1 MDDNHPRPTPTEEG
15 GRRRFV
21 RPWERE
27 EDSEEPGAAASIPA
41 DDETEEAGPAPD
53 ELPEGPTAT
62 ESGHA
67 EDDAEALP
75 GVEDLVARGLDD
87 FTHEEYL
94 AATTREYQDLAEAVA
109 QANTEEFETQAVAAP
124 IAGVGTG
131 LVGFEDVTGKPGVS
145 EEEVE
150 AVEQARTSDLALRV
164 GSAVVLVGLFLGSLL
179 AGGVWFTLFVT
190 VLMVVAAGEF
200 YGTLRSRGY
209 APVALFGFAGLIGA
223 AVGAHLSG
231 PVGIGGLLATGMFLT
246 VLFYTA
252 VPRRRPLENAGL
264 TILGMLWSGLLAFA
278 IVIGRSERAV
288 ALILLVVI
296 LTAFFDIAAYF
307 VGRGFGRRP
316 LAPRVSPKKT
326 VEGLIGGVVLTL
338 ALAAFLSTVPLFD
351 PLDLAAALVLGIMV
365 AVLGPLGD
373 AAESVVKRSLGV
385 KDMGAILPGHGGIL
399 DRIDAFLFVV
409 PASYLLFQVLGW
421 L

>member
-1 MDDNHPRPTPTEEG
+1 MGDDEPRSTPAEETTPS
-15 GRRRFV
+15 RRFV
-21 RPWERE
+21 RPWER
-27 EDSEEPGAAASIPA
+27 DDDTPEPGGPASGA
-41 DDETEEAGPAPD
+41 GDEPGDGEMSTGDGGEEA
-53 ELPEGPTAT
+53 EE
-62 ESGHA
+62 E
-67 EDDAEALP
+67 AEALP
-75 GVEDLVARGLDD
+75 GIEDLVGAGSPLDE
-87 FTHEEYL
+87 FTQEEYL

-109 QANTEEFETQAVAAP
+109 QANTEEFEAQAVSAP
-124 IAGVGTG
+124 IAGVGSG
-131 LVGFEDVTGKPGVS
+131 LVGFEDVTGRPGVS

-164 GSAVVLVGLFLGSLL
+164 GSAIVLVGLFLGSLL

-190 VLMVVAAGEF
+190 ILMVVASGEF
-200 YGTLRSRGY
+200 YGTLRAQGY
-209 APVALFGFAGLIGA
+209 SPVALFGFVGVVGAAIGA
-223 AVGAHLSG
+223 HVSG
-231 PVGIGGLLATGMFLT
+231 PVGIGGLLVVGMFLT
-246 VLFYTA
+246 VLFFAATR
-252 VPRRRPLENAGL
+252 RRRPLENAGL
-264 TILGMLWSGLLAFA
+264 TILGMMWTGLLAFA
-278 IVIGRSERAV
+278 VVIGRSERAV
-288 ALILLVVI
+288 PLILLVVV
-296 LTAFFDIAAYF
+296 LTAFFDVAAYF
-307 VGRGFGRRP
+307 IGRGFGRHQ

-326 VEGLIGGVVLTL
+326 VEGLVGGIVFTL

-351 PLDLAAALVLGIMV
+351 PLDLTSALVLGALV